1 MNERYVIPSLERAFN
16 VLTMLA
22 DQHRGL
28 SLADLG
34 RQSGIPKSTLFRIL
48 VTLQRHRF
56 VLWNDDQRT
65 YQLGSRLSEL
75 GTSFLEQ
82 NDVYH
87 TAARYMKRLADAS
100 DETVFLGKIEDGE
113 VLYLR
118 RMESPRS
125 VTVVKK
131 LGQRVPAHCT
141 ATGVA
146 VLAFLTEKEVH
157 AILDAHGM
165 RSFNETTITDRTSFL
180 RRLEGVRRRGYAI
193 VDGEY
198 NKELLCVSAPVFDFT
213 GRPVASLTVA
223 MLAGRGVSEE
233 RLSAVSEMVCDSAI
247 AFSHDLGYVRTSTLI
262 TT

>member
-1 MNERYVIPSLERAFN
+1 MSERYVIPSLDRAIQ
-16 VLTMLA
+16 VLALLA
-22 DQHRGL
+22 DRHQGL

-34 RQSGIPKSTLFRIL
+34 RTSGIPKSTLFRIL
-48 VTLQRHRF
+48 VTMQRHRF
-56 VLWNDDQRT
+56 VLWNDDLRA

-87 TAARYMKRLADAS
+87 AAARYMKGLADAS
-100 DETVFLGKIEDGE
+100 GETVFLGKLEEGK

-146 VLAFLTEKEVH
+146 MLAFLTEKEVLS
-157 AILDAHGM
+157 ILDAHGM
-165 RSFNETTITDRTSFL
+165 SSFNETTITDRTSFL
-180 RRLEGVRRRGYAI
+180 KRLADVRRRGYAI

-213 GRPVASLTVA
+213 RRPVASLTVA
-223 MLAGRGVSEE
+223 MLAGRGISDK
-233 RLSAVSEMVCDSAI
+233 RLDSVAEMVCDSALG
-247 AFSHDLGYVRTSTLI
+247 FSHDLGHTETPTL
-262 TT
+262 TTT